1 MCAAWIEAAQPASR
15 GVESGNAA
23 TAHGVFLTKHSG
35 GAKSPLVVGRPVA
48 TNLGETNNMKRL
60 LALFVLAASLLMTG
74 CANTPS
80 AGWVALIEDGK
91 GLENFDR
98 IGDANWRSEG
108 GLVVADKGK
117 GGHLVTK
124 NRYKDF
130 EIYAEFWAETTTNS
144 GIFMRAQDPKN
155 IGAANSYEVNI
166 FDQRPGQEYSTG
178 AIVDF
183 AQVRQPYPKAG
194 GKWNTYEVYVKGSE
208 IVVKL
213 NGNVTVATNND
224 KFKEGPFSLQYAM
237 GANNTPG
244 GAIKWRK
251 VLVRPL

>member
-1 MCAAWIEAAQPASR
+1 
-15 GVESGNAA
+15 
-23 TAHGVFLTKHSG
+23 
-35 GAKSPLVVGRPVA
+35 
-48 TNLGETNNMKRL
+48 MKRL
-60 LALFVLAASLLMTG
+60 FALLALAVSLFITG
-74 CANTPS
+74 CALTPS

-98 IGDANWRSEG
+98 IGDANWRAEG
-108 GLVVADKGK
+108 GLIVADKGK

-130 EIYAEFWAETTTNS
+130 EIYAEFWAEATTNS

-178 AIVDF
+178 GIVDF

-194 GKWNTYEVYVKGSE
+194 GKWNTYEVYVKGTE
-208 IVVKL
+208 VVVKL
-213 NGNVTVATNND
+213 NGHVTVAMNND
-224 KFKEGPFSLQYAM
+224 KFKEGPFSLQYAL
-237 GANNTPG
+237 GANGIPG